1 MQRWPKRDFGQKHE
15 EARDTCEETATLPLQ
30 MAEQLLGS
38 GILQLH
44 QSASAYE
51 HQRGSSAHSIKQLG
65 IHFASGAVAICPGAG
80 ESLRS
85 ALPMRSVAV
94 GIDGKH
100 ADAGQP
106 MVAGQLAGDAV
117 AVVTIGV
124 VKEEEHTLMPVVA
137 QPMVLSTAIDKQEI
151 GGPLAGQ
158 IAAEGPYLVVQTLP
172 LGGCESLAAAHGTQK
187 HHIDSIIAQRR
198 LGIFQIMMGK

>member
-15 EARDTCEETATLPLQ
+15 AARDTYEETATLPLQ
-30 MAEQLLGS
+30 MTEQLLEGRV
-38 GILQLH
+38 LQLH
-44 QSASAYE
+44 QSASTDE
-51 HQRGSSAHSIKQLG
+51 HQRGSGTHGVEQLG
-65 IHFASGAVAICPGAG
+65 IHFAPGAVAISPGAG

-85 ALPMRSVAV
+85 ALPVLYVAV

-100 ADAGQP
+100 AGAGQP
-106 MVAGQLAGDAV
+106 MVARQLAGDAV

-124 VKEEEHTLMPVVA
+124 VKEEEHTLMHVVA
-137 QPMVLSTAIDKQEI
+137 QPMALSAAINKLEI

-172 LGGCESLAAAHGTQK
+172 LGGCESLAMAHGTQE
-187 HHIDSIIAQRR
+187 HHIDSIIAQ
-198 LGIFQIMMGK
+198 G